1 MALET
6 VLPQYRHDIVGEIYR
21 IRIVGQK
28 NAARGNKEHRDGS
41 DLYCESHTTYV
52 LHNHIIRLFR

>member
-21 IRIVGQK
+21 IRIAGQK
-28 NAARGNKEHRDGS
+28 HAARGNKEHREGS
-41 DLYCESHTTYV
+41 DL
-52 LHNHIIRLFR
+52 F